1 MNSPG
6 ESPAV
11 LHPEDVG
18 VDEVERDL
26 QVAQPPPHVLLL
38 VRKVLHEG
46 GRLPVEGVTKNVFQ

>member
-6 ESPAV
+6 ESPTV

-38 VRKVLHEG
+38 VGKVLHEG
-46 GRLPVEGVTKNVFQ
+46 GRLPRERVTKKMFQ

>member
-38 VRKVLHEG
+38 VGKVLHEG
-46 GRLPVEGVTKNVFQ
+46 GRLPVEGVTKKMFQ